1 MRLRGNR
8 REPRKT
14 LARLNQRKSCPVTGQ
29 LDGCESL
36 GQEVGAQGV
45 LAQPECARGCSI
57 PSLPLSYVG
66 EYILT

>member
-1 MRLRGNR
+1 
-8 REPRKT
+8 
-14 LARLNQRKSCPVTGQ
+14 VTGQ

-45 LAQPECARGCSI
+45 LAQPECVRGCSI

-66 EYILT
+66 EYIL